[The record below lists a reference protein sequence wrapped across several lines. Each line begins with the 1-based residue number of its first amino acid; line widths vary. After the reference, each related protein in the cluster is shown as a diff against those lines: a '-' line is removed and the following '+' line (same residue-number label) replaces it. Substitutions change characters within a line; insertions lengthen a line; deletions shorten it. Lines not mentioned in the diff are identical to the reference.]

1 MKMFVEQQNLNRYI
15 VSYCDND
22 TISLPWNDL
31 ERGMGES
38 EQERDEVGHRVKG
51 PSGQVTIPVHVQ
63 VYVYVWRQT

>member
-38 EQERDEVGHRVKG
+38 EQERDEE
-51 PSGQVTIPVHVQ
+51 
-63 VYVYVWRQT
+63 